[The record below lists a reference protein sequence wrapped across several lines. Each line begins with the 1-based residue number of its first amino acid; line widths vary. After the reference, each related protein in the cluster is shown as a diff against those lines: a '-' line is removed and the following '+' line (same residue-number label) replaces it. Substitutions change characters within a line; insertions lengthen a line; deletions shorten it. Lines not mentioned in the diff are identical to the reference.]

1 MEKVVAIIVTTLIT
15 LATGAFAFAAFL
27 IAEAARRD
35 R

>member
-1 MEKVVAIIVTTLIT
+1 MDKVVAIIVVTLIT

-27 IAEAARRD
+27 IAEAAKRD